1 MKLLALAAVL
11 LAAACS
17 QKPAQNYRKCLKLRV
32 GMTREDV
39 LKAMGEPDETLP
51 YVEGRSLP
59 HLKGRTSYEWN
70 TPASMPAPA
79 RVTVEDA
86 TGKAESIRCADVV
99 VTAAVF
105 VEPPAPAV
113 STAPFVLPQNPPSA
127 VPGAA
132 PAPRGLRERS
142 ASSAQSSGRP
152 LTE

>member
-1 MKLLALAAVL
+1 MTRLLLACVL

-17 QKPAQNYRKCLKLRV
+17 KREAQNYRKCLKLRV

-39 LKAMGEPDETLP
+39 LKAMGEPDETIP
-51 YVEGRSLP
+51 YVEGKSLP
-59 HLKGRTSYEWN
+59 HLKGRTSYEWA

-79 RVTVEDA
+79 RVTIEEA
-86 TGKAESIRCADVV
+86 AGKAESIRCADVV

-105 VEPPAPAV
+105 VEPPEPAV
-113 STAPFVLPQNPPSA
+113 STAPFALPQNPPT
-127 VPGAA
+127 GA
-132 PAPRGLRERS
+132 PAPAARGLRERS